1 MPRRSYYS
9 KAKRYFRKGAK
20 NTWKIVKKDPV
31 GAATKA
37 LNMAQYLHGIINS
50 ELKSILT
57 HNVSQTVD
65 FNGVTLHLSDV
76 AQGQLHNQRNGMSI
90 LARYLQFNI
99 SVGLPTTGLDEC
111 NGKLIIF
118 FDKEKN
124 YTTTDVPPTD
134 LFELA
139 GARNGYLS
147 YTPVNNRNRFQYITS
162 KRFTL
167 SANGKR
173 STVIHVNK
181 KIFKHVK
188 WEYNSQDRLENH
200 IYAILITDTS
210 SGATN
215 KPVFDYTNK
224 LKFYDN

>member
-1 MPRRSYYS
+1 MVYS
-9 KAKRYFRKGAK
+9 KVKKYVKKGVK
-20 NTWKIVKKDPV
+20 NTWALAKANPT
-31 GAATKA
+31 ATANKA
-37 LNMAQYLHGIINS
+37 LSMAKYLHGIINS
-50 ELKSILT
+50 ELKSILL
-57 HNVSQTVD
+57 HNALQTVD
-65 FNGVTLHLSDV
+65 FNGVTIHLSDV
-76 AQGQLHNQRNGMSI
+76 QQGDLHNQRNGMSI

-99 SVGLPTTGLDEC
+99 SIGLPTSGLDEC

-118 FDKEKN
+118 YDKEKN
-124 YTTTDVPPTD
+124 YGTSNVPPTE

-162 KRFTL
+162 KRFSL

-200 IYAILITDTS
+200 IYAVLITDTS
-210 SGATN
+210 SGATD
-215 KPVFDYTNK
+215 KPLFDYTHK